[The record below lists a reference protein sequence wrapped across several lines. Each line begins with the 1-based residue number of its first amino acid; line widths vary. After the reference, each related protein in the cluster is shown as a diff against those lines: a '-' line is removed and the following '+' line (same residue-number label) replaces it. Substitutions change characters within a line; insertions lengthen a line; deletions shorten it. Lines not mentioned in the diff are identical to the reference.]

1 MRRPHGKGRA
11 SGRRRRDDNGPEFA
25 GKVNL
30 YLLQE
35 AMESIANFFSAVQSQ
50 QEVFLDTAEGGDRRG
65 AGWDE
70 GNGI

>member
-1 MRRPHGKGRA
+1 
-11 SGRRRRDDNGPEFA
+11 
-25 GKVNL
+25 
-30 YLLQE
+30 
-35 AMESIANFFSAVQSQ
+35 MESIANFFSAVQSQ